1 MATYG
6 ILTAEQPSSQAE
18 DATLEVGAGS
28 SATYQRRLLDCTI
41 WEPTSMQRVEPSLEV
56 GGVYQI
62 NICAFVGYWV
72 G

>member
-18 DATLEVGAGS
+18 DAT
-28 SATYQRRLLDCTI
+28 YQWRLLDFTI

-56 GGVYQI
+56 EGVYQI